1 MKELSRVDISPR
13 RTGESLVFGGEINAG
28 RLTYW
33 GEKVNVESSEEF
45 RSSLL
50 RLVKGN
56 SSINLYVAHGG
67 SNFRLTAGAS
77 GSTDYNYQSMTTSY
91 GYDAPI
97 DEQGA
102 PTYKY
107 HSIREIMKNYT
118 KNIVTSIPISIK
130 RISIPPVNVANVEG
144 YLLGNLPKPKLV
156 DSELTYFESNQLK
169 MYQQGFV
176 LYETTLKEKKD
187 YLFNVTF
194 GDFMMV
200 YVDGKFQGS
209 LAREKKASQQLKVSC
224 PVGGC
229 NLRLLVEAMGHI
241 NYGAKQK
248 TDRKGLHEFTELDS
262 ESKTEFRWDITAL
275 PITASLFFWKP
286 TVIQATFPVM
296 KSATFEL
303 EETGDTF
310 FDVSSFGKGYLWVN
324 GNLLGRYWSKG
335 PQQRMFCPGVWLS
348 HG

>member
-1 MKELSRVDISPR
+1 M
-13 RTGESLVFGGEINAG
+13 
-28 RLTYW
+28 
-33 GEKVNVESSEEF
+33 
-45 RSSLL
+45 
-50 RLVKGN
+50 
-56 SSINLYVAHGG
+56 AHGG
-67 SNFRLTAGAS
+67 TNFKLTAGAN
-77 GSTDYNYQSMTTSY
+77 GFPDNDYMPVLTSY
-91 GYDAPI
+91 DYDAPI
-97 DEQGA
+97 NEQGSST
-102 PTYKY
+102 PKY
-107 HSIREIMKNYT
+107 HSIRNIMKKLKRKILPT
-118 KNIVTSIPISIK
+118 IPK
-130 RISIPPVNVANVEG
+130 PVKTISIPPIRIDKIDA
-144 YLLGNLPKPKLV
+144 YLFSNLPKPNLV